1 MILTKKPTSKRMPDD
16 AQRLNTIP
24 VRNPRTGE
32 IDYHVTPP
40 TRDELEAECRSLREA
55 QNYWADAPL
64 ADRIGVMLKWAEA
77 VDARRE
83 QIVKAE
89 AEDTGRWRI
98 SSESPDA
105 VIWGIR
111 GWCERAEG
119 IIQDA
124 LNVGKSSTMPDV
136 ELTQQLVPY
145 PLLGVISPW
154 NFPLMLSSIDA
165 IPALIAGSAA
175 IIKPSEVTPRFI
187 EPLKESIAAVPEL
200 DKVLTYVAGGGETG
214 QSIIDQVDIIC
225 FTGSVPT
232 GRKVAEACARNFI
245 PSFLELGGKDP
256 VIVTKSADIERA
268 TDAVLRGSVHATG
281 QICFSIERVYVDEA
295 IHDAFV
301 DRLVTK
307 TDELSLNDKDIHSG
321 HVGPLIFDK
330 QAGIIDGQLED
341 AVAKGASIRTGGMSE
356 DIDGGKYVRP
366 TVVSDVNHDMTLM
379 RDETFGPI
387 MPVMKYASIDEAV
400 ELANDTEFGLSAA
413 VIAGDA
419 SEAREIGKQ
428 INAGGVS
435 LMDTTLTSSILRDA
449 EKNSFNLSGM
459 GGSRMGSASIL
470 RFFRKKALMAN
481 PNAPVRI
488 QDLHEF

>member
-1 MILTKKPTSKRMPDD
+1 MPDD

-40 TRDELEAECRSLREA
+40 SRDEIVAECQTLRDA
-55 QNYWADAPL
+55 QKDWAAAPL

-77 VDARRE
+77 VEARRD

-89 AEDTGRWRI
+89 ALDTGRWRI

-111 GWCERAEG
+111 GWCERAER
-119 IIQDA
+119 IINKA
-124 LNVGKSSTMPDV
+124 LDVGKSSTMPDV
-136 ELTQQLVPY
+136 QLTQQLVPY

-187 EPLKESIAAVPEL
+187 EPLKESIASVPEL
-200 DKVLTYVAGGGETG
+200 DRVLTYVAGGGETG
-214 QSIIDQVDIIC
+214 QNIIDQVDIVC

-245 PSFLELGGKDP
+245 PAFLELGGKDP
-256 VIVTKSADIERA
+256 VVVTKSADIERA

-301 DRLVTK
+301 DRLVEK
-307 TDELSLNDKDIHSG
+307 TNELSLNDKDIHSG

-330 QAGIIDGQLED
+330 QAGIIDSQLDD
-341 AVAKGASIRTGGMSE
+341 AVAKGAEIRTGGKSE
-356 DIDGGKYVRP
+356 NIGGGKYVRP
-366 TVVSDVNHDMTLM
+366 TVVTNVNHDMTLM
-379 RDETFGPI
+379 RDETFGPV
-387 MPVMKYASIDEAV
+387 MPVMKFKSIDEAV
-400 ELANDTEFGLSAA
+400 TLANDTEFGLSAA

-419 SEAREIGKQ
+419 EEAKEIGKQ

-459 GGSRMGSASIL
+459 GGSRMGDASIL

-488 QDLHEF
+488 QDLHEI

>member
-1 MILTKKPTSKRMPDD
+1 MPQD
-16 AQRLNTIP
+16 AKRLNTIP

-40 TRDELEAECRSLREA
+40 TREEVIAECQSLRNA
-55 QNYWADAPL
+55 QKEWAAATL
-64 ADRIGVMLKWAEA
+64 ADRIGVMLKWADE
-77 VDARRE
+77 VDARRDS
-83 QIVKAE
+83 IVKAE
-89 AEDTGRWRI
+89 SEDTGRWRI

-111 GWCERAEG
+111 GWADRAES
-119 IIQDA
+119 IIGNA
-124 LNVGKSSTMPDV
+124 IKVGKSSTMPDV
-136 ELTQQLVPY
+136 RLTQQLVPY

-200 DKVLTYVAGGGETG
+200 DRVLTYVAGGGETG
-214 QSIIDQVDIIC
+214 QNIVDNVDIVC

-245 PSFLELGGKDP
+245 PAFLELGGKDP

-281 QICFSIERVYVDEA
+281 QICFSIERVYVDES

-301 DRLVTK
+301 DRLVKK
-307 TDELSLNDKDIHSG
+307 TDELELNDTNIHKG

-330 QAGIIDGQLED
+330 QASIIDSQLED
-341 AVAKGASIRTGGMSE
+341 AVGKGAIIKTGGKSE
-356 DIDGGKYVRP
+356 EKNGGKYVRP
-366 TVVSDVNHDMTLM
+366 TVVVNVNHDMALM

-387 MPVMKYASIDEAV
+387 MPVMKFTSIEQAI

-413 VIAGDA
+413 VIAGDEN
-419 SEAREIGKQ
+419 EALDIGKQ
-428 INAGGVS
+428 INAGGIS

-449 EKNSFNLSGM
+449 EKTSFNLSGM
-459 GGSRMGSASIL
+459 GGSRMGPASIL

-481 PNAPVRI
+481 PNPPVRI
-488 QDLHEF
+488 QDLHEV